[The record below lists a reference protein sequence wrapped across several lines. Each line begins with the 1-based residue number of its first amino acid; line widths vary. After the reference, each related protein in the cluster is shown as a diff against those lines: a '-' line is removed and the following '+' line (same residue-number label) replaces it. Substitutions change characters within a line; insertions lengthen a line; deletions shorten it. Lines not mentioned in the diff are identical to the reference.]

1 MAKAVAKAVAKA
13 AAKAA
18 AEAVAGAI
26 VAKAVVAEAAAAV
39 AAAAVAAVAVAAVAA
54 AAVAVAAVA
63 AAGVGVAA
71 AAVATATLKWL
82 KLRSLR
88 ESSFS
93 GATVSAPIPGSPK
106 QTKKE
111 SATVCSL
118 GTSRRPGP
126 PGPPPVGAEILNL
139 LKLINKLKW
148 AGFVFAL
155 GNFPKGTVPLGIGGV
170 FPKGRWSLYGLL
182 GERSLRERSLRG
194 VCS

>member
-1 MAKAVAKAVAKA
+1 MLTLLINLLLHHSLQKDIHNRYRIFILKLIGIILVLIHKQQSLLLFLIQSVILRHKPDALTPLLDND
-13 AAKAA
+13 
-18 AEAVAGAI
+18 
-26 VAKAVVAEAAAAV
+26 VAEAAAAV

-54 AAVAVAAVA
+54 AGVAVAAVA

-126 PGPPPVGAEILNL
+126 PGPPPVGAEIL
-139 LKLINKLKW
+139 
-148 AGFVFAL
+148 
-155 GNFPKGTVPLGIGGV
+155 
-170 FPKGRWSLYGLL
+170 
-182 GERSLRERSLRG
+182 
-194 VCS
+194 